1 MARRVPLPRLTH
13 RQRMSRSQRER
24 RQQAIT
30 VSIFTAILVF
40 VLGLAAWAA
49 SDRYY
54 QANLTPVAEVSGL
67 QIPRREYQQQLS
79 YEYVRLY
86 VDYGV
91 PPGFEN
97 DPQLERVKNSYQ
109 ELALERVVEQQV
121 LDRAAREAG
130 IAVSAAQID
139 QQYEIEFGE
148 FKVRHVLVKL
158 PEGMKEEERETAEA
172 TARAKARSIASQLR
186 EAPMDQQ
193 LWNRVA
199 AERSDDPG
207 SKDSGG
213 ELGFAGRGS
222 YVAEFENAIRTLAI
236 GDVSDPVRTQFGFHV
251 IQVTEKRAPADTEVV
266 KRYKSYGFTEGE
278 LRRQARYEFLR
289 KEFERRQVDALAT
302 GKVEQVRLAHVLVLV
317 PSLTGGDFQ
326 GFSDAIKKQSSI
338 RDELDKGKDFAEVV
352 KTYSDDGESRETGG
366 ELGWFTRGMLVN
378 VEAEKAVFGTEAGK
392 LTEPIASAK
401 DWTIYKILEKD
412 AGREVTED
420 QKTKMK
426 ANAYQYWLARQKKTY
441 EVRKL
446 MPGFGIE

>member
-1 MARRVPLPRLTH
+1 MARRVPLPRLTY

-24 RQQAIT
+24 RQQAVIVT
-30 VSIFTAILVF
+30 IFTAVLVF
-40 VLGLAAWAA
+40 VLGLAAWAM

-54 QANLTPVAEVSGL
+54 QANLTRVAEVSGL
-67 QIPRREYQQQLS
+67 QIPRREYQGQLN

-109 ELALERVVEQQV
+109 ELALERVVEQHV

-130 IAVSAAQID
+130 ITVSRAQID

-158 PEGMKEEERETAEA
+158 PDGLKDEEKDAAEA
-172 TARAKARSIASQLR
+172 TARAKARAIANELR
-186 EAPMDQQ
+186 EAPMDQA
-193 LWNRVA
+193 LWNRIA

-207 SKDSGG
+207 TKDSGG
-213 ELGFAGRGS
+213 ELGYAGRGS
-222 YVAEFENAIRTLAI
+222 YVTEFETAIRTLAI
-236 GDVSDPVRTQFGFHV
+236 GQISDPVRTRFGFHV
-251 IQVTEKRAPADTEVV
+251 VQVTEKRAPADTDVV
-266 KRYKSYGFTEGE
+266 KRYRSYGFTAEE
-278 LRRQARYEFLR
+278 LRRQARYEVLR
-289 KEFERRQVDALAT
+289 KELERRQVDALAT
-302 GKVEQVRLAHVLVLV
+302 GRAEQVRIAHVLVLV
-317 PSLTGGDFQ
+317 PSLTSGNFQ
-326 GFSDAIKKQSSI
+326 GFSDAIKKQSQV

-352 KTYSDDGESRETGG
+352 ETYSDDIETREKGG

-378 VEAEKAVFGTEAGK
+378 VEAEKAVFGAEVGK
-392 LTEPIASAK
+392 LTEPVASAK
-401 DWTIYKILEKD
+401 DWTIFKVLEKD
-412 AGREVTED
+412 AAREVTED

-426 ANAYQYWLARQKKTY
+426 QNAYQYWLVRQKKAY

-446 MPGFGIE
+446 LPGLGID

>member
-1 MARRVPLPRLTH
+1 LARRVPLPRLT
-13 RQRMSRSQRER
+13 RQQRVSRWQRER
-24 RQQAIT
+24 RQQAVVVT
-30 VSIFTAILVF
+30 IFTAILVF

-67 QIPRREYQQQLS
+67 QIPRREYQNQLS

-130 IAVSAAQID
+130 ITVSAAQVD

-148 FKVRHVLVKL
+148 FKVRHVLIKL
-158 PEGMKEEERETAEA
+158 PDDLKEEERETAEA
-172 TARAKARSIASQLR
+172 TARAKARSVASQLR

-193 LWNRVA
+193 LWNRIA

-207 SKDSGG
+207 TKDSGG
-213 ELGFAGRGS
+213 ELGYAGRGS
-222 YVAEFENAIRTLAI
+222 YVTEFENAIRTLAI
-236 GDVSDPVRTQFGFHV
+236 GEISDPVRTQFGFHIV
-251 IQVTEKRAPADTEVV
+251 QVTEKRAPADTEVV
-266 KRYKSYGFTEGE
+266 KRYRSYGFTESE

-289 KEFERRQVDALAT
+289 KEFERRQVDVLAT
-302 GKVEQVRLAHVLVLV
+302 GKVEQVRIAHVLVLV

-352 KTYSDDGESRETGG
+352 KTYTDDAETREKGG
-366 ELGWFTRGMLVN
+366 ELGWFTRGMFVN
-378 VEAEKAVFGTEAGK
+378 VDAEKTVFGTEAGK
-392 LTEPIASAK
+392 ITEPVVSSK

-412 AGREVTED
+412 PAREVTED

-426 ANAYQYWLARQKKTY
+426 QNAYQYWLARQKRAY

-446 MPGFGIE
+446 LPGFGIE

>member
-1 MARRVPLPRLTH
+1 
-13 RQRMSRSQRER
+13 MSRWQRER
-24 RQQAIT
+24 RQQAVVVT
-30 VSIFTAILVF
+30 IFTAILVF

-67 QIPRREYQQQLS
+67 QIPRREYQNQLN

-91 PPGFEN
+91 PAGFEN

-130 IAVSAAQID
+130 ITVSRAQID

-158 PEGMKEEERETAEA
+158 PDDLKDTEKEAAEA
-172 TARAKARSIASQLR
+172 TARAKARAVANELR
-186 EAPMDQQ
+186 EAPMDQA
-193 LWNRVA
+193 LWNRIA

-222 YVAEFENAIRTLAI
+222 YVTEFENAIRTLAVGQI
-236 GDVSDPVRTQFGFHV
+236 SDPVRTQFGFHV
-251 IQVTEKRAPADTEVV
+251 LQVMEKRAPADTDVV
-266 KRYKSYGFTEGE
+266 KRYRSYGFTDEE

-289 KEFERRQVDALAT
+289 KEFERRQVDALAA
-302 GKVEQVRLAHVLVLV
+302 GKVEQVRIAHVLVRV
-317 PSLTGGDFQ
+317 PSLTSGDFQ

-352 KTYSDDGESRETGG
+352 KTYTDDAETREKGG
-366 ELGWFTRGMLVN
+366 ELGWYARGMLVN
-378 VEAEKAVFGTEAGK
+378 VEAERAVFGTEAGK
-392 LTEPIASAK
+392 LTEPIGTAK
-401 DWTIYKILEKD
+401 DWMIYKVLEKD
-412 AGREVTED
+412 AAREVTED

-426 ANAYQYWLARQKKTY
+426 QNAYQYWLARQKKAY
-441 EVRKL
+441 EVRKFL
-446 MPGFGIE
+446 PGFEIE